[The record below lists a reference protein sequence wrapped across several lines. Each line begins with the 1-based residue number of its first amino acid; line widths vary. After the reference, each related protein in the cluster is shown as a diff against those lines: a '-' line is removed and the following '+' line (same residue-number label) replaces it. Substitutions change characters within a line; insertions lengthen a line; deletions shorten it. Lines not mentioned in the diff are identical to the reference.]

1 MRKVCA
7 WCKKDMG
14 MAASVNKSEGIISH
28 GICEECVDRI
38 FAQQR
43 AGVPPIFFDNFG
55 MPVAVID
62 AERKTN

>member
-14 MAASVNKSEGIISH
+14 AALSAINADSIISH
-28 GICEECVDRI
+28 GICEECVDRV

-43 AGVPPIFFDNFG
+43 VGLPLFFDNLG
-55 MPVAVID
+55 TPVAVVD
-62 AERKTN
+62 ADRKTN